1 MPVPR
6 YILEKMLEAARWL
19 PSHHL
24 TQPWYFVVFE
34 TESSRRELGEFM
46 ADSYKKTTAEG
57 AFIQQKY
64 EKKLQSVI

>member
-6 YILEKMLEAARWL
+6 YILEKMLEAARWS

-24 TQPWYFVVFE
+24 TQPWYFIVFE
-34 TESSRRELGEFM
+34 TEFSRRELGEFM
-46 ADSYKKTTAEG
+46 ADLYKKTTAEI

-64 EKKLQSVI
+64 EKKL